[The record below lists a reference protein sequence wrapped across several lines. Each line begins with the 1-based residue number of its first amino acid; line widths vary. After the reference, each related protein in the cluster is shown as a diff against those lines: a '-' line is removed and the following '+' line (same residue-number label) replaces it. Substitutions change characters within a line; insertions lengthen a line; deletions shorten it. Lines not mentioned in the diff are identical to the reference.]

1 MEKKDVSRTILH
13 LLFFFAVGIWL
24 IAVLVR
30 AARTEGDQILYSEGR
45 FWDCS
50 QGWYDDEGN
59 VYNIEEYVF
68 TRDDVGKEKVFHYRI
83 PEGVDLVGDES
94 LCFFSRGMNFRLFST
109 TPEGTEY
116 DLGAYDQNAANL
128 SGTDIGLSYHVI
140 SLRQTNESDEISM
153 AITPTE
159 YSAFVLEMRVED
171 AAEFITATVLS
182 RMPMFIGSIFIVFF
196 GFAIIIYALFDVAAK
211 RERKN
216 TLYAWGAVS
225 MTTGLILL
233 IETQMI
239 QILTGRPEFW
249 TTIKYA
255 LCLIMGY
262 FVALQIDYMAQA
274 PHKHFSHVIG
284 YITVGLLLVETAG
297 TMLNIL
303 SFYRLWYLSA
313 LIQTFDS
320 IMAIVLLFR
329 EIRYNKANKG
339 NRFTVYLLASIPI
352 LGGVVWVDL
361 LIYAMAGRHMTD
373 WGRISRISYII
384 FIAIVLIFLLRKS
397 IITYQRA
404 LEMEKYKIKS
414 ITDALT
420 GLLNKGAY
428 IEKEAELTGKL
439 IKGREKGEESLSF
452 ALMSLDLNYLK
463 KVNDNLGHEDG
474 DRFIQAA
481 ANILKEAV
489 GDRGETYR
497 VGGDEFL
504 AVIYGDD
511 PEAAYRD
518 VVQDLNRRVD
528 EFNESENSDIPLCF
542 AYGHAIC
549 RSDQEYS
556 IHDSERIADQEMYEC
571 KHKMK
576 AERK

>member
-1 MEKKDVSRTILH
+1 
-13 LLFFFAVGIWL
+13 
-24 IAVLVR
+24 
-30 AARTEGDQILYSEGR
+30 
-45 FWDCS
+45 
-50 QGWYDDEGN
+50 
-59 VYNIEEYVF
+59 
-68 TRDDVGKEKVFHYRI
+68 
-83 PEGVDLVGDES
+83 
-94 LCFFSRGMNFRLFST
+94 
-109 TPEGTEY
+109 
-116 DLGAYDQNAANL
+116 
-128 SGTDIGLSYHVI
+128 
-140 SLRQTNESDEISM
+140 
-153 AITPTE
+153 
-159 YSAFVLEMRVED
+159 
-171 AAEFITATVLS
+171 
-182 RMPMFIGSIFIVFF
+182 MFIGSVFILFF
-196 GFAIIIYALFDVAAK
+196 GFAIIVYAMFDVGTK

-225 MTTGLILL
+225 LTTGLVLL

-239 QILTGRPEFW
+239 QILTGRPELW
-249 TTIKYA
+249 TTLKYA

-262 FVALQIDYMAQA
+262 FVALQIDYMTQA

-284 YITVGLLLVETAG
+284 YITVVLLFVETVG

-384 FIAIVLIFLLRKS
+384 FIAIVLIFLLRDS
-397 IITYQRA
+397 IITHQRA

-414 ITDALT
+414 ITDAMT

-439 IKGREKGEESLSF
+439 IKAREDGEDSFSF
-452 ALMSLDLNYLK
+452 AIMSLDLNYLK

-481 ANILKEAV
+481 ANILKDSV
-489 GDRGETYR
+489 GDRGEAYR

-504 AVIYGDD
+504 AIIYGDD
-511 PEAAYRD
+511 PESAYRD
-518 VVQDLNRRVD
+518 VVKDLNRKVD
-528 EFNESENSDIPLCF
+528 EFNASEQGDFPLCF

-549 RSDQEYS
+549 RSGQEYS
-556 IHDSERIADQEMYEC
+556 IHDLERIADQEMYEC

-576 AERK
+576 AERT

>member
-1 MEKKDVSRTILH
+1 MEKKNVSRTLLH
-13 LLFFFAVGIWL
+13 LLFFFACAIWFV
-24 IAVLVR
+24 AVLVR
-30 AARTEGDQILYSEGR
+30 AGRTEGYQILFSEGR
-45 FWDCS
+45 YWDCA
-50 QGWYDDEGN
+50 QGWYDEEGN
-59 VYNIEEYVF
+59 VCNIEEYLF
-68 TRDDVGKEKVFHYRI
+68 TEDDVGKEMIFHYRI
-83 PEGVDLVGDES
+83 PEQVDLVGDES

-128 SGTDIGLSYHVI
+128 SGTDIGLSYHVV
-140 SLRQTNESDEISM
+140 SLRHTDRSNVISM

-159 YSAFVLEMRVED
+159 YSAFVLEMRLEN
-171 AAEFITATVLS
+171 AAEYVTSTVRS
-182 RMPMFIGSIFIVFF
+182 RMPMFIGSVFIVFF
-196 GFAIIIYALFDVAAK
+196 GFAIIVYAMFDVGAK

-216 TLYAWGAVS
+216 TLYAWGTVS
-225 MTTGLILL
+225 LTTGLVLL

-239 QILTGRPEFW
+239 QILTGRPELW
-249 TTIKYA
+249 TTLKYA

-262 FVALQIDYMAQA
+262 FIALQIDYMAQA

-284 YITVGLLLVETAG
+284 YITVGLLLIETAG

-313 LIQTFDS
+313 LVQTFDS
-320 IMAIVLLFR
+320 VAAIVLLVR
-329 EIRYNKANKG
+329 EIRYNKATKE
-339 NRFTVYLLASIPI
+339 NRFTVYLLASIPL

-361 LIYAMAGRHMTD
+361 LLYAMAGRHMTD

-384 FIAIVLIFLLRKS
+384 FIAIVLIFLLRDS
-397 IITYQRA
+397 IITHQRA

-414 ITDALT
+414 ITDAMT

-439 IKGREKGEESLSF
+439 IKAREDGEDSFSF
-452 ALMSLDLNYLK
+452 AIMSLDLNYLK

-474 DRFIQAA
+474 DRFIQTAA
-481 ANILKEAV
+481 DILKDAV
-489 GDRGETYR
+489 GDRGEVYR

-504 AVIYGDD
+504 AIIYGDD

-528 EFNESENSDIPLCF
+528 EFNASEHSDIPLCF

-549 RSDQEYS
+549 RSGQEYS

-571 KHKMK
+571 KRKMK
-576 AERK
+576 AERT